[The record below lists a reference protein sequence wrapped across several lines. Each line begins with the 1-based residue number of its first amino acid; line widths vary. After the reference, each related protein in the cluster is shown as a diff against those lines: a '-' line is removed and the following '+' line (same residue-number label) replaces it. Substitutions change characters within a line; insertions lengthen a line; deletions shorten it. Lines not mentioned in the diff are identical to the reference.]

1 MIDKTAIVTGASSGM
16 GAAISKQLLND
27 GYGVVGLARDF
38 SKCTID
44 SENFHSISLDFS
56 DLDNLPAQ
64 LSELSKNHPQVDV
77 LICCAGKGQF
87 GSIEEFSYQQL
98 QDLMQLNFMSQA
110 FITKA
115 LVPSMKQQGHGDII
129 YIGSESA
136 LSGGKKGAIYCA
148 SKFAIRGMAQALREE
163 CSRSNV
169 RVTLINPGMTKTPF
183 FDNLKFQPGVAKENY
198 IEPED
203 IANAVSMV
211 LASRPE
217 TVFDEINL
225 SPMKNV
231 IRQKPK

>member
-1 MIDKTAIVTGASSGM
+1 MTAKIAIITGASSGM
-16 GAAISKQLLND
+16 GAAISKQLLED
-27 GYGVVGLARDF
+27 GFEVYGLARDF
-38 SKCTID
+38 SKSDID
-44 SENFHSISLDFS
+44 SKSFHQIKLDFS
-56 DLDNLPAQ
+56 DLNNLPDRLA
-64 LSELSKNHPQVDV
+64 ELGKQFPNMDA

-87 GSIEEFSYQQL
+87 GSLEEFSYQQM

-110 FITKA
+110 YITKA
-115 LVPSMKQQGHGDII
+115 LVPSMKRQGHGDVI

-136 LSGGKKGAIYCA
+136 LTGGKKGAIYCA

-183 FDNLKFQPGVAKENY
+183 FENLKFQPGVNKENY

-203 IANAVSMV
+203 IAKAVSMV

-225 SPMKNV
+225 TPMKNV
-231 IRQKPK
+231 VRQKTP